1 MENNNINETDITNKF
16 ANILSDGCRTIR
28 PELKQAW
35 YQTVIKS
42 LQKNSNIND
51 FNYQLASFTAAV
63 KCMQTLS
70 NEADIA
76 DAYDLIDIQTH
87 PCVFNNQSITGWQN
101 YYVSNLILIFHE
113 RGLEF
118 SKYRSERI
126 KAKQR

>member
-63 KCMQTLS
+63 KCMQSLS
-70 NEADIA
+70 NESDIE
-76 DAYDLIDIQTH
+76 DAYDLIDTQTH
-87 PCVFNNQSITGWQN
+87 PCVFNDQSITDWQN
-101 YYVSNLILIFHE
+101 YYVSKLILIFHE

>member
-1 MENNNINETDITNKF
+1 MKNNIINENDIANNFT
-16 ANILSDGCRTIR
+16 NILSDGCRAIK

-42 LQKNSNIND
+42 LQNNSNIND
-51 FNYQLASFTAAV
+51 FNYQLTTFTAAV
-63 KCMQTLS
+63 KCMQSLS
-70 NEADIA
+70 NEDDIE

-87 PCVFNNQSITGWQN
+87 PCVFNNETITGWQN
-101 YYVSNLILIFHE
+101 YYISKLILVFHE